1 MANPQLN
8 AGQLLARWL
17 SEFAG
22 TLAPSNGILR
32 IRAAEPR
39 FQTRNFFHR
48 FKVETATFDG
58 TGQNPKDIQCQV
70 LEISETDQSAMVAK
84 ATTCESIRDL

>member
-1 MANPQLN
+1 MSTQQLN

-17 SEFAG
+17 SEVAG
-22 TLAPSNGILR
+22 AFPPSKGILR

-58 TGQNPKDIQCQV
+58 TGQNPTGITCIV
-70 LEISETDQSAMVAK
+70 LEISETDQSTII
-84 ATTCESIRDL
+84 ATTTACESLPDL